1 MYKTKPKV
9 LEFVK
14 LKLPF
19 LPGKRKTKHTQLN
32 YKQTIFVR
40 NEISMKQ
47 HLLVG
52 ALTKKSKFTKPFTFH
67 FYCYLPLF
75 YHDYYHYF
83 YVVQISGFVDKI
95 IRTKNSLPKKKNYY
109 IVQWNSSGKLPFK
122 AVGRNDSSKHSKKK
136 SLFYYF
142 SSICFPPIVS
152 ICSF

>member
-95 IRTKNSLPKKKNYY
+95 IRTKNSLPKKKTITLYNETPLGNFLSRLLVATTAASIAKK
-109 IVQWNSSGKLPFK
+109 IVVL
-122 AVGRNDSSKHSKKK
+122 
-136 SLFYYF
+136 LF
-142 SSICFPPIVS
+142 
-152 ICSF
+152 